1 MTATLTFRMPD
12 VGEGLVEAEILA
24 WLVAV
29 GDTVTDGQPVCEV
42 ETAKAAV
49 ELPIPYDGTVA
60 EILSPPGT
68 TVEVGAP
75 IITVRPAGT
84 GRNAEPAAG
93 PAQSGDPGP
102 APDGAVLVGYG
113 PRTNPAPTRRRR
125 KAPTTAS
132 DLTGTAPTEP
142 LAAPVA
148 TAPLVAPVPT
158 AADVPTAA
166 IAPTAVDVPTAA
178 IAPTAVDVPT
188 TAIVPTAADVPTAA
202 IAPTAPLVAPA
213 ATTADVPTAA
223 IAPTAVDAA
232 TPVDAPTAGVP
243 VRAKPPVRK
252 LAKELGV
259 DLSAVSAS
267 GPHGVVTRED
277 VLAAAASGS
286 VSASVPGTAA
296 ASGSVSASVPG
307 TAAASGPVSA
317 SVPETAAAPEPVPMP
332 PPGAAPAP
340 APRPVPVRDGAHETR
355 IPVRGV
361 RRATARAMVASAFTA
376 PHVTEFVDVDVS
388 RTMKLVRRLRNSG
401 ELGEVPVGPLLFVA
415 AAYLAAV
422 RRHPGINASWDEENQ
437 EIVLRHQVNLGIAAA
452 TERGLIVPNI
462 KDAGRL
468 TLTGLADALG
478 ALVRTARAGRA
489 APGDLTGGTTTI
501 TNIGVYGVDGGTPLL
516 NPGEAAILAVGAI
529 RTRPWV
535 HKGRVV
541 PREVATLSLSFD
553 HRLVDGELGSKVL
566 ADTAAAL
573 EHPRRLLWWR

>member
-75 IITVRPAGT
+75 IITVRSAGA
-84 GRNAEPAAG
+84 GRDTEPAAG
-93 PAQSGDPGP
+93 PAAPG
-102 APDGAVLVGYG
+102 APEPEPSGAVLVGYG
-113 PRTNPAPTRRRR
+113 PRTNSAPTRRRR
-125 KAPTTAS
+125 KAPAAGADPTVTA
-132 DLTGTAPTEP
+132 TVAAPAPTATV
-142 LAAPVA
+142 AAPA
-148 TAPLVAPVPT
+148 MPVAP

-166 IAPTAVDVPTAA
+166 G
-178 IAPTAVDVPT
+178 
-188 TAIVPTAADVPTAA
+188 
-202 IAPTAPLVAPA
+202 
-213 ATTADVPTAA
+213 
-223 IAPTAVDAA
+223 
-232 TPVDAPTAGVP
+232 APTAGVP

-259 DLSAVSAS
+259 DLSAVPAT

-277 VLAAAASGS
+277 VLAAAA
-286 VSASVPGTAA
+286 
-296 ASGSVSASVPG
+296 
-307 TAAASGPVSA
+307 
-317 SVPETAAAPEPVPMP
+317 PEPVPEP
-332 PPGAAPAP
+332 APAP
-340 APRPVPVRDGAHETR
+340 APRPAPVRDGAHETR

-376 PHVTEFVDVDVS
+376 PHVTEFIDVDVS

-401 ELGEVPVGPLLFVA
+401 ELGEAPVGPLLFVA

-422 RRHPGINASWDEENQ
+422 RRHPAINASWDEENQ

-468 TLTGLADALG
+468 TLAELADALG

-489 APGDLTGGTTTI
+489 APGDLAGGTTTI

-529 RTRPWV
+529 RTRPWT

-566 ADTAAAL
+566 ADTAAVL

>member
-84 GRNAEPAAG
+84 GRDAEPAAG
-93 PAQSGDPGP
+93 PAAPVAPEP
-102 APDGAVLVGYG
+102 APAGAVLVGYG
-113 PRTNPAPTRRRR
+113 PRTNSAPTRRR
-125 KAPTTAS
+125 KAPTTA
-132 DLTGTAPTEP
+132 TGPAGAAPLAPT
-142 LAAPVA
+142 AAPVA
-148 TAPLVAPVPT
+148 TAPLAAP
-158 AADVPTAA
+158 AADV
-166 IAPTAVDVPTAA
+166 
-178 IAPTAVDVPT
+178 
-188 TAIVPTAADVPTAA
+188 
-202 IAPTAPLVAPA
+202 
-213 ATTADVPTAA
+213 
-223 IAPTAVDAA
+223 PTAVDAA
-232 TPVDAPTAGVP
+232 TAPTVGVP

-259 DLSAVSAS
+259 DLSAVPAS
-267 GPHGVVTRED
+267 GPNGVVTRED
-277 VLAAAASGS
+277 VLAAAA
-286 VSASVPGTAA
+286 P
-296 ASGSVSASVPG
+296 P
-307 TAAASGPVSA
+307 GPV
-317 SVPETAAAPEPVPMP
+317 P
-332 PPGAAPAP
+332 APAP
-340 APRPVPVRDGAHETR
+340 ASRPVPVRDGAHETR

-376 PHVTEFVDVDVS
+376 PHVTEFIDVDVS

-401 ELGEVPVGPLLFVA
+401 ELGEAPVGPLLFVA

-422 RRHPGINASWDEENQ
+422 RRHPAINASWDEENQ

-462 KDAGRL
+462 KDAGQL
-468 TLTGLADALG
+468 TLAELADALS

-489 APGDLTGGTTTI
+489 APGDLAGGTTTI

-535 HKGRVV
+535 HKRRVV